1 MERCVLNY
9 FFVAILS
16 MSTLC
21 SSAAQAAVVE
31 HTFNV
36 GNLTVERLCKKRVIT
51 AVNGELP
58 GPTIRA
64 HDGDTI
70 VVHLVNQSPYNITVH
85 CWWID
90 WCRHGIFQVMSGWAD
105 GPGYITQCPIAAGNN
120 YTYRFNVVGQEGT
133 LWWHAHISFL
143 RATVYGALIIKPR
156 HGTKAYPFPEPYK
169 EVPIILGEWWDANVV
184 DVENEA
190 LAAGGVPNISDAFT
204 INGRPG
210 YLYPCSQQN
219 TYKLELEQ
227 GKLYLFRLI
236 NAALSHQFF
245 IRAAGHSFTV
255 VAVDASYTTQH
266 SAQVL
271 LLAPGQTVDALL
283 LADAVPAGD
292 YYLAARPFIST
303 PPSPASLIFNNSTT
317 TALLHYST
325 TTSSPP
331 PAPPTMPSLPAFNDI
346 PTAYGFYT
354 NLTGLIGPGRPSVPL
369 EVDENLFVT
378 FGLGL
383 VPCGPGRPMCL
394 AASMNNI
401 SFQLPEKK
409 SLLEARFGGGSGGVY
424 TEDFPVRPAVEF
436 DFTNVKERLD
446 PSVLVVKK
454 GTKVKRVRYN
464 ATVEVILQNTAVL
477 GTESHPIHLHG
488 FNFFVLAQGI
498 GNFNASAA
506 APTYNLL
513 NPLFHF
519 HFIFFSFNVFKPIA
533 ALNLI
538 PPMQVR
544 NTVAIPAGGWAVIR
558 FIANNPGMWLMHC
571 HLDIHLS
578 LGMAMAFEVDDG
590 PSPSTSL
597 PPPPPDLPRC

>member
-1 MERCVLNY
+1 MMERGVLN
-9 FFVAILS
+9 FLVAILS

-21 SSAAQAAVVE
+21 SSSAQAAVVE

-36 GNLTVERLCKKRVIT
+36 GNLTVERLCKERVIT

-70 VVHLVNQSPYNITVH
+70 VVHLVNQSPYSITVH
-85 CWWID
+85 W
-90 WCRHGIFQVMSGWAD
+90 HGIFQVMSGWAD
-105 GPGYITQCPIAAGNN
+105 GPGYITQCPIAAGNK

-156 HGTKAYPFPEPYK
+156 HGTKAYPFPDPYK

-210 YLYPCSQQN
+210 DLYPCSQHH
-219 TYKLELEQ
+219 TYKVELEQ

-255 VAVDASYTTQH
+255 VAVDASYTTPH

-303 PPSPASLIFNNSTT
+303 PPSPASFIFNNSTT

-331 PAPPTMPSLPAFNDI
+331 TMPSLPAFNDI
-346 PTAYGFYT
+346 PAAYGFYT
-354 NLTGLIGPGRPSVPL
+354 NLTGLIGPGRPSAPL

-383 VPCGPGRPMCL
+383 VPCVPDRPMCL

-401 SFQLPEKK
+401 SFQLPEKT
-409 SLLEARFGGGSGGVY
+409 SLLEARFGGGSDGVY

-513 NPLFHF
+513 NPL
-519 HFIFFSFNVFKPIA
+519 
-533 ALNLI
+533 
-538 PPMQVR
+538 VR

>member
-1 MERCVLNY
+1 MERCI

-16 MSTLC
+16 LSTLC

-70 VVHLVNQSPYNITVH
+70 VVHLVNQSPYNIT
-85 CWWID
+85 
-90 WCRHGIFQVMSGWAD
+90 HGIFQVMSGWAD
-105 GPGYITQCPIAAGNN
+105 GPGYITQCPIAAGNT

-143 RATVYGALIIKPR
+143 RATVYGALTIKPR
-156 HGTKAYPFPEPYK
+156 QGTKAYPFPEPYK

-190 LAAGGVPNISDAFT
+190 LAGGGVPNISDAFT

-210 YLYPCSQQN
+210 HLYPCSQQN
-219 TYKLELEQ
+219 TYKVELEQ

-255 VAVDASYTTQH
+255 VAVDASYTTPH
-266 SAQVL
+266 SAQVI

-283 LADAVPAGD
+283 LAGAPVPAGD
-292 YYLAARPFIST
+292 YYLAARPFS
-303 PPSPASLIFNNSTT
+303 
-317 TALLHYST
+317 LLHYST

-331 PAPPTMPSLPAFNDI
+331 MMPSLPAFNDI
-346 PTAYGFYT
+346 LTAFGFYT
-354 NLTGLIGPGRPSVPL
+354 NLTGLIGLGRPTVPL
-369 EVDENLFVT
+369 EVDENLFIT

-383 VPCGPGRPMCL
+383 VPCGPDRPMCL

-401 SFQLPEKK
+401 SFQLPEKT
-409 SLLEARFGGGSGGVY
+409 SLLEARFDRGGVY

-513 NPLFHF
+513 NPL
-519 HFIFFSFNVFKPIA
+519 
-533 ALNLI
+533 
-538 PPMQVR
+538 VR